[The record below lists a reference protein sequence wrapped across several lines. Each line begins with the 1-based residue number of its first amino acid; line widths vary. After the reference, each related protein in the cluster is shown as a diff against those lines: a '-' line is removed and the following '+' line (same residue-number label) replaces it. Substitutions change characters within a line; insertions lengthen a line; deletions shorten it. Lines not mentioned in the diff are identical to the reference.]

1 MFINLKRAEGNVSA
15 VLIATVV
22 LVIAIV
28 TDKKWVPFW
37 HPTYLLY
44 HIQNQFVNKN
54 FSLSKKFC
62 FLHKKQGFYFNN
74 LSIEKGKKVCY
85 T

>member
-22 LVIAIV
+22 PVIAIV
-28 TDKKWVPFW
+28 TDKKGVRKS
-37 HPTYLLY
+37 HPTVLLY
-44 HIQNQFVNKN
+44 HNKNHFVNKN

-74 LSIEKGKKVCY
+74 LSIEKGEKVCY